1 MLHKATPDQITT
13 NSFLADSAYRLYP
26 SSTNLDAAVA
36 LEASEHKRKIA
47 QLRHHFLTQ
56 LNFVVKD
63 NAIQSTSPTSS
74 TGFFPADSLKGTR
87 LNSKLSE
94 HPPSGLIFKSKSATD
109 FTQLNLSAF
118 RNIDPNCHLKNP
130 SLVVSNNKAG
140 VKSSNFL
147 AERKSVPQG
156 EQTTIPAFL
165 HSADSLRASQSQQN
179 PISNLSI
186 KIDNNELH
194 SLSLKTFAGDSSV
207 HVPGCPIYTLSQCI
221 GTTSTRGTETSLPR
235 PANSTHRSTSYQLPY
250 SELPNLDGIKIKDS
264 EEVYRLPHRNFS
276 PLPMSSK
283 KTSPN
288 SSSSSSICSPERS
301 PQLLR
306 RHERRT
312 RSWQGRQQR
321 HRSRPNVR
329 EQDRLLVDSLT
340 RRIQPMLL
348 EGRAAEVKSLLLH
361 ALAKPST
368 RERALRLIGYV
379 SDALSSSWAAQIPD
393 SPSATGVT
401 TMGDSFS
408 GLRLGPERPAARH
421 SFSSDARSDRW
432 GMGTGSTTSIHTPDF
447 AVSAS
452 LSRGDPVGGNRNNN
466 NNNSRYC
473 GNNGGSYYALRL
485 PPGGVVEPPP
495 PPSPFSSASP
505 PPKPFPPPSPKNAV
519 MPSEERLRQLEAR
532 TLQLR
537 DYNPL
542 LITDLVTELTLDC
555 STDVEIV
562 RSFFVWVTSKDFQQ
576 VDYDPAAAPDSFVG
590 LLRNVKAGRVSVN
603 ELFHEL
609 CRFAGIPC
617 HFISGRSKGA
627 GYRPGMTL
635 SENSLFRNTW
645 LAVYVAK
652 SWRFINCNWAAR
664 YRCVDATYAGQQS
677 LRPPSPAAA
686 AAPLHSGR
694 NNLHSLPPSPSSP
707 SGGVVGGGGYD
718 EFYFLTEPSEHIYE
732 HFPDKR
738 AWQLLAKPISEKKFI
753 SLPVLKSAFFNT
765 KLALK
770 KPYSAKLITKN
781 GQVSLLPRFCCALF
795 KRKTAHL
802 RINTFSAVCFA
813 PIYVTVKLRMPK
825 FVGISSS
832 LENCAD
838 GSALRGLCLIEVL
851 TQPADNVRVVCA
863 PSQPGRYYLN
873 VYVSSDW
880 RRDDIREL
888 ACSFL
893 VWTTTIAV
901 ECSEFNFSRLVVMGR
916 LPEVGFLGRTPAAQH
931 FGVVA
936 CGTTNG
942 RSGGGGAINR
952 PYILHTSLEPLKLPF
967 AIASGLRICHQL
979 KSFDR
984 PSQQM
989 TDCDNYALLQMR
1001 SHLLVSASASRS
1013 PPRSSA
1019 NAHYHI
1025 RLPANAFF
1033 YFTVY
1038 AAYELDS
1045 DADHL
1050 ECVYRILIDARR
1062 PTLVTGSGGAASAVA
1077 AFPRQT
1083 YWWVGCRLLEPTR
1096 FNLEAGRRHLFRL
1109 DAPPHRFTSIAV
1121 VINGEEWHFLEALSP
1136 RLPGRWSGKVSVGA
1150 VLGQLSIYG
1159 SLAAT
1164 ADANSSP
1171 VATCAMEFK
1180 INEDFAKRYNMY
1192 RQKEEY
1198 QKLKSR
1204 FGDVKISKKS
1214 ANKTAGDGE
1223 SDFDSDSSSSSSS
1236 SATSSTA
1243 EEWEQREHEDFLR
1256 LYDALCR
1263 GDPVVNDPN
1272 KTWFRP
1278 RPEEGDKEGIR
1289 MEEEEEEEKK
1299 KDDARSKKKK
1309 KKKSAE
1315 KPLLLKDHVRELLLS
1330 GDTADLEAQDVADS
1344 KNWNGKKNED
1354 PSVQKHAFLRETEGL
1369 FEISDG
1375 EEAPLLQR
1383 KMPSTTGEQESQ
1395 KACGGKSLPDTSHF
1409 TFAINGSGADQEFL
1423 RDYLVNR
1430 RWKSSEPAKKA
1441 KQQPRKTDD
1450 SPDALVDALLD
1461 ATTAVNR
1468 NQSETTA
1475 LMADEDLDADDEFLV
1490 KARQFEYRWN
1500 NNDANL
1506 IKSYPRNITSTLRQP
1521 PPGKLTRAE
1530 KRKAHEE
1537 RKRQKKA
1544 AKMAELQHLK
1554 RLKIA
1559 EFAEKLERIRKTC
1572 GDGVSL
1578 GPLDRFANA
1587 AVEESAEAGEE
1598 ETVAEEVVD
1607 ALEND
1612 WNPEEHDRLVQKL
1625 FGKEYYGAVTGDD
1638 DLDEPPAFSD
1648 DDDEDESDLNSG
1660 RYQPRRRHRDEAV
1673 RDLEPAGDDE
1683 EAEEPVTLPKNHSHA
1698 SAIERAAKDL
1708 EGTLAPR
1715 SRGRKRAHV
1724 GSRLKAALDRRK
1736 PIFDPTKNP
1745 DFEKYFDEF
1754 YQLDC
1759 EDILT
1764 GSRPGEDIHCR
1775 FKYREVK
1782 PNDFGLTT
1790 EEILAADDKE
1800 LNRYASVKLMSA
1812 YRFATSR
1819 PSYRSILSPSLINL
1833 ILFVMLPSL
1842 RRLFTSCDYLD
1853 ARVCVFPSFIESW
1866 CVRYGGQVVPWRAKM
1881 GTPTCQPMRP
1891 LPHQTTDRLGRWSDC
1906 GGGGG
1911 GEVDGSA
1918 QLGSE
1923 QHCYDTGLRW
1933 GRRIECGRCSESLL
1947 SL

>member
-1 MLHKATPDQITT
+1 
-13 NSFLADSAYRLYP
+13 
-26 SSTNLDAAVA
+26 
-36 LEASEHKRKIA
+36 
-47 QLRHHFLTQ
+47 
-56 LNFVVKD
+56 
-63 NAIQSTSPTSS
+63 
-74 TGFFPADSLKGTR
+74 
-87 LNSKLSE
+87 
-94 HPPSGLIFKSKSATD
+94 
-109 FTQLNLSAF
+109 
-118 RNIDPNCHLKNP
+118 
-130 SLVVSNNKAG
+130 
-140 VKSSNFL
+140 
-147 AERKSVPQG
+147 
-156 EQTTIPAFL
+156 
-165 HSADSLRASQSQQN
+165 
-179 PISNLSI
+179 
-186 KIDNNELH
+186 
-194 SLSLKTFAGDSSV
+194 
-207 HVPGCPIYTLSQCI
+207 
-221 GTTSTRGTETSLPR
+221 
-235 PANSTHRSTSYQLPY
+235 
-250 SELPNLDGIKIKDS
+250 
-264 EEVYRLPHRNFS
+264 
-276 PLPMSSK
+276 
-283 KTSPN
+283 
-288 SSSSSSICSPERS
+288 
-301 PQLLR
+301 
-306 RHERRT
+306 
-312 RSWQGRQQR
+312 
-321 HRSRPNVR
+321 
-329 EQDRLLVDSLT
+329 
-340 RRIQPMLL
+340 
-348 EGRAAEVKSLLLH
+348 
-361 ALAKPST
+361 
-368 RERALRLIGYV
+368 
-379 SDALSSSWAAQIPD
+379 
-393 SPSATGVT
+393 
-401 TMGDSFS
+401 
-408 GLRLGPERPAARH
+408 
-421 SFSSDARSDRW
+421 
-432 GMGTGSTTSIHTPDF
+432 
-447 AVSAS
+447 
-452 LSRGDPVGGNRNNN
+452 
-466 NNNSRYC
+466 
-473 GNNGGSYYALRL
+473 
-485 PPGGVVEPPP
+485 
-495 PPSPFSSASP
+495 
-505 PPKPFPPPSPKNAV
+505 
-519 MPSEERLRQLEAR
+519 
-532 TLQLR
+532 
-537 DYNPL
+537 
-542 LITDLVTELTLDC
+542 
-555 STDVEIV
+555 
-562 RSFFVWVTSKDFQQ
+562 
-576 VDYDPAAAPDSFVG
+576 
-590 LLRNVKAGRVSVN
+590 
-603 ELFHEL
+603 
-609 CRFAGIPC
+609 
-617 HFISGRSKGA
+617 
-627 GYRPGMTL
+627 
-635 SENSLFRNTW
+635 
-645 LAVYVAK
+645 
-652 SWRFINCNWAAR
+652 
-664 YRCVDATYAGQQS
+664 
-677 LRPPSPAAA
+677 
-686 AAPLHSGR
+686 
-694 NNLHSLPPSPSSP
+694 
-707 SGGVVGGGGYD
+707 
-718 EFYFLTEPSEHIYE
+718 
-732 HFPDKR
+732 
-738 AWQLLAKPISEKKFI
+738 
-753 SLPVLKSAFFNT
+753 
-765 KLALK
+765 
-770 KPYSAKLITKN
+770 
-781 GQVSLLPRFCCALF
+781 
-795 KRKTAHL
+795 
-802 RINTFSAVCFA
+802 
-813 PIYVTVKLRMPK
+813 
-825 FVGISSS
+825 
-832 LENCAD
+832 
-838 GSALRGLCLIEVL
+838 
-851 TQPADNVRVVCA
+851 
-863 PSQPGRYYLN
+863 
-873 VYVSSDW
+873 
-880 RRDDIREL
+880 
-888 ACSFL
+888 
-893 VWTTTIAV
+893 
-901 ECSEFNFSRLVVMGR
+901 
-916 LPEVGFLGRTPAAQH
+916 
-931 FGVVA
+931 
-936 CGTTNG
+936 
-942 RSGGGGAINR
+942 
-952 PYILHTSLEPLKLPF
+952 
-967 AIASGLRICHQL
+967 
-979 KSFDR
+979 
-984 PSQQM
+984 
-989 TDCDNYALLQMR
+989 
-1001 SHLLVSASASRS
+1001 
-1013 PPRSSA
+1013 
-1019 NAHYHI
+1019 
-1025 RLPANAFF
+1025 
-1033 YFTVY
+1033 
-1038 AAYELDS
+1038 
-1045 DADHL
+1045 
-1050 ECVYRILIDARR
+1050 
-1062 PTLVTGSGGAASAVA
+1062 
-1077 AFPRQT
+1077 
-1083 YWWVGCRLLEPTR
+1083 
-1096 FNLEAGRRHLFRL
+1096 
-1109 DAPPHRFTSIAV
+1109 
-1121 VINGEEWHFLEALSP
+1121 
-1136 RLPGRWSGKVSVGA
+1136 
-1150 VLGQLSIYG
+1150 
-1159 SLAAT
+1159 
-1164 ADANSSP
+1164 
-1171 VATCAMEFK
+1171 MEFK

-1468 NQSETTA
+1468 NQSKTTA

-1506 IKSYPRNITSTLRQP
+1506 VAEYPRTTAIRSRFEEEDRDFIKSYPRNITSTLRQP
-1521 PPGKLTRAE
+1521 APGKLTRAE

-1648 DDDEDESDLNSG
+1648 DDDEDEGDLNSG

-1683 EAEEPVTLPKNHSHA
+1683 EAEEPVTLTKNHSHA

-1812 YRFATSR
+1812 YRTEEEEER
-1819 PSYRSILSPSLINL
+1819 DVRKYHRQKMQLKKHQLIPSLLGQQPDAKEEGQDLAVADQSVSAVPAAN
-1833 ILFVMLPSL
+1833 PSEDL
-1842 RRLFTSCDYLD
+1842 
-1853 ARVCVFPSFIESW
+1853 
-1866 CVRYGGQVVPWRAKM
+1866 
-1881 GTPTCQPMRP
+1881 
-1891 LPHQTTDRLGRWSDC
+1891 H
-1906 GGGGG
+1906 
-1911 GEVDGSA
+1911 GSA
-1918 QLGSE
+1918 QHQLSKK
-1923 QHCYDTGLRW
+1923 TLKRLRKKANK
-1933 GRRIECGRCSESLL
+1933 SLL
-1947 SL
+1947 AESVAQQAQSSEEATHSTQVTHSCTSDQKHNHMTTAAVAVDTSAAAKRCRHNEEPTGPAQPPAKKHRHSSGKPKISKERLEAAGIDVKQFRYMHFNKERGSN